1 MKNRLMAI
9 VAVMVLV
16 SAFAPLAAADTL
28 YFDVKNSGFSS
39 GAPMPMGTIVLTQNG
54 ANSVNFQITM
64 SSYAPNIQ
72 YTLTNSMGLNLAN
85 TAGLSLSGVSATN
98 SLGGA
103 INNWTLA
110 VGNSNFDGFGN
121 YNVQIVSNN
130 GNNNTTS
137 GPAVTLNFTLTRTG
151 GLSIS
156 DFQSLASSNCG
167 SAGCVFAAHINELNT
182 ATGANITTGFGGSS
196 GQSTTVPEPAGLA
209 LLGTGLLGFGGY
221 VRSKFRL

>member
-16 SAFAPLAAADTL
+16 SAFAPLASADTL
-28 YFDVKNSGFSS
+28 YFNVPNSGFSS
-39 GAPMPMGTIVLTQNG
+39 TAPQPMGTIVLTQNG

-64 SSYAPNIQ
+64 NSYSPNIQ
-72 YTLTNSMGLNLAN
+72 YTISSSFGLNLAN

-103 INNWTLA
+103 INNWTLG

-121 YNVQIVSNN
+121 YNVQIVNNN

-167 SAGCVFAAHINELNT
+167 SAGCTFAAHINELNT
-182 ATGANITTGFGGSS
+182 ATGANITTGFGGS
-196 GQSTTVPEPAGLA
+196 GQSTVPEPAGLA

-221 VRSKFRL
+221 FRSKFRL